1 MLRRYEWGRKPKRK
15 GLGGG
20 VDLYVLKTYVQKRY
34 METKVGGCTMA
45 GLSDGENGYVFNL
58 GEKVIMYKNSSGLN
72 ERGEIQNI
80 YLLS

>member
-1 MLRRYEWGRKPKRK
+1 
-15 GLGGG
+15 
-20 VDLYVLKTYVQKRY
+20 
-34 METKVGGCTMA
+34 MA